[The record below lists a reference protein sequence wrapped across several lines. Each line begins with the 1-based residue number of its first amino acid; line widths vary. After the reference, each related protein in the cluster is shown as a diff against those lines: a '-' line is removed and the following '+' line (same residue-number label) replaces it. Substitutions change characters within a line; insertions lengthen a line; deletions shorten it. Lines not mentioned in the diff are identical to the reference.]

1 MSRMI
6 GDRRE
11 GRPAKRLPFATNSA
25 LKVQSASA
33 DRVDPERGL
42 APWPLVQAAFRSK
55 THYL

>member
-25 LKVQSASA
+25 LEVQSASA

-42 APWPLVQAAFRSK
+42 AP
-55 THYL
+55 